1 MNWRLED
8 FVAPAVIIVPTAA
21 GIALV
26 RRTARSRAV
35 RVALVI
41 GIVAAAMAVWAQL
54 AVGIL

>member
-1 MNWRLED
+1 MNWGVED
-8 FVAPAVIIVPTAA
+8 FIAAAVIIVLTAT

-26 RRTARSRAV
+26 RRTARSGVV

-41 GIVAAAMAVWAQL
+41 LVVAAAMAVWAQL

>member
-1 MNWRLED
+1 MNWGLED
-8 FVAPAVIIVPTAA
+8 FVAAAVIIALTAA
-21 GIALV
+21 AIALV

-41 GIVAAAMAVWAQL
+41 GVVAAAMAVWAQL